1 VSAEYDSEP
10 VRGLP
15 EALPAGETMLWQG
28 SPTWKSLMLRLAHVR
43 LVAAYFAALL
53 LWSASTAF
61 ATPATEAFAAVASL
75 RLVGLAAV
83 LICLLA
89 LFAALVARTTVYT
102 ITNRRVVIR
111 SGIAIPMI
119 LNIPYKTIAS
129 AGFKAHADG
138 TGDLVLT
145 LDKAH
150 KIAWLALWPHV
161 RPWRLAHAEPMLR
174 SIPDGVAAAQI
185 LARALAANA
194 SQPVPALPD
203 LAWKAAGSAVNASA
217 TATA

>member
-1 VSAEYDSEP
+1 
-10 VRGLP
+10 
-15 EALPAGETMLWQG
+15 MLWQG
-28 SPTWKSLMLRLAHVR
+28 TPTWKSLMLRLGHIR

-61 ATPATEAFAAVASL
+61 SSPETEAFAAIASL
-75 RLVGLAAV
+75 RLVGLAAA
-83 LICLLA
+83 LLALLA
-89 LFAALVARTTVYT
+89 LFTALVAKTTIYT

-119 LNIPYKTIAS
+119 LNIPYKTIVS

-161 RPWRLAHAEPMLR
+161 RPWRVAHAEPMLR
-174 SIPDGVAAAQI
+174 SIPDGAAAAQI

-194 SQPVPALPD
+194 SQPVPAMPD
-203 LAWKAAGSAVNASA
+203 LKWNAAGSAVKSSA